1 MHSTNGFLVNLSG
14 SKNPNFTKALNTMK
28 YRAWNG
34 FEVKEF
40 GNMHIGICLTN
51 KYENIVH
58 GEFYD
63 KIDLNASI
71 DKIITSLSNTDGSYA
86 FAVPY
91 HDSIIF
97 ARDALGTKPLYYAK
111 NSSNFLLATDPRALS
126 ILGFKPSS
134 VLPGFLY
141 RASLNKIER
150 KKFSP
155 IQYEVKRYGLKDA
168 VEKITFL
175 LSKSIKNR
183 ITNRK
188 VVLGFGGGIDST
200 IIAKL
205 ASNIIAVTICTDDS
219 FDHRLGKESAEML
232 GVNHETV
239 LVNEKDVKDAIR
251 ELQQVMSF
259 KNAMHASIA
268 CAVHLL
274 AKYVKENKMDALM
287 LGQLAD
293 ELFGGYARYV
303 RYLKISEEKVKDE
316 MFNDVKNAYTDN
328 FERDELASSFHTNL
342 LLPYA
347 ALDFVKFAVTLP
359 LNMKLDKSGKRKII
373 LREVAKNLGIHDEL
387 VYREKKAMQFSSGIY
402 KIVSKLNL

>member
-1 MHSTNGFLVNLSG
+1 MHSTNGFLVNLSR
-14 SKNPNFTKALNTMK
+14 SKNPNFTKALNTMR

-34 FEVKEF
+34 FEVRKF
-40 GNMHIGICLTN
+40 GNVHIGICLTN
-51 KYENIVH
+51 KYQDIMH
-58 GEFYD
+58 GEFYG
-63 KIDLNASI
+63 KIDLKTSA

-111 NSSNFLLATDPRALS
+111 NSGNFLLTTDPRALS

-141 RASLNKIER
+141 RTSLNKIER
-150 KKFSP
+150 KKFNT
-155 IQYEVKRYGLKDA
+155 IQYETKRYGMKDA
-168 VEKITFL
+168 VDTIISL

-183 ITNRK
+183 IANRK

-205 ASNIIAVTICTDDS
+205 ASNLITVTVCTNDS
-219 FDHRLGKESAEML
+219 LDNRLGKESAEML
-232 GVNHETV
+232 DVNHKTV

-268 CAVHLL
+268 CIVHLL

-303 RYLKISEEKVKDE
+303 RYLKISEKKVKDE
-316 MFNDVKNAYTDN
+316 MFNDVKNAYIDN
-328 FERDELASSFHTNL
+328 FERDELASSFYTNL

-347 ALDFVKFAVTLP
+347 ALDFVKFAITLP
-359 LNMKLDKSGKRKII
+359 INMKLDKSGTRKII

>member
-1 MHSTNGFLVNLSG
+1 MHSTNGFLVHLSR
-14 SKNPNFTKALNTMK
+14 SKTPNFTKALNTMR

-34 FEVKEF
+34 FEVRES
-40 GNMHIGICLTN
+40 GNIHIGICSTN
-51 KYENIVH
+51 KYSNIVH

-63 KIDLNASI
+63 KIDLKTS
-71 DKIITSLSNTDGSYA
+71 DKMITSLSNVDGSYA
-86 FAVPY
+86 FAIPY

-126 ILGFKPSS
+126 ILGFKPTS

-150 KKFSP
+150 KKFNT
-155 IQYEVKRYGLKDA
+155 IRYETKRYGLKDA
-168 VEKITFL
+168 VEKITSL
-175 LSKSIKNR
+175 LSKSIRNR
-183 ITNRK
+183 IANRK

-200 IIAKL
+200 VIAKL
-205 ASNIIAVTICTDDS
+205 APNLTAVTICTNDS
-219 FDHRLGKESAEML
+219 LDYKLGKESAEML
-232 GVNHETV
+232 GMNHETV
-239 LVNEKDVKDAIR
+239 LVNEKNVKDAIG
-251 ELQQVMSF
+251 ELQQVMRF

-274 AKYVKENKMDALM
+274 AKYVKEKKMDALM

-303 RYLKISEEKVKDE
+303 RYLKISEKKVRDE
-316 MFNDVKNAYTDN
+316 MFNDVRNAYVDN
-328 FERDELASSFHTNL
+328 FERDELASSFYTDL

-347 ALDFVKFAVTLP
+347 ALDFAKFAVTLP
-359 LNMKLDKSGKRKII
+359 LNMKLDKSGARKII
-373 LREVAKNLGIHDEL
+373 LREAAKNLAIPDAL

-402 KIVSKLNL
+402 KIVSKLSP